1 MIPENRGWFNRYVEF
16 VDKSEQNKNQ
26 APTSSS
32 GSLKKSKSHST
43 VTHIRSYSAIAL
55 FFINLF
61 SRKTKQTQVIPY
73 NYNRP
78 NPKTGKLE
86 PVSYLLDAKHIRVLR
101 SSVEPPSDP
110 AKSDPPKPADS
121 AKKDLP
127 ISKEEI
133 ETLTTWFAT
142 YTKTDLVATASLN
155 TSGQAFALLNSP
167 SGAPQPTPPPPA
179 ATPPPAAAPPAV
191 AAANGVSSPAPKH
204 VIETQKHLQSIQ
216 AKLAARGL
224 PDQLTP
230 LKVTLDNG
238 KSYLIWT
245 QEVRVSKIPTLN
257 ITLFTDSFNPYQDDP
272 NKLSFSGIDPNS
284 KLTLF
289 QNKKEVTEPEI
300 ESTLEK
306 FLSELEEIKIEM
318 PNAEFDLF
326 STKFINKKRGD
337 GGDSYRD
344 FIGQIRQK
352 ELKLDPEKM
361 ESLRTNLE
369 VVLEFVAKAPNIE
382 ELSQRIKR
390 LENSLELANNEA
402 IEEKITAWAKEIRPE
417 LFNKLNTN
425 LMKLFTNK
433 QSTKAFIYSCML
445 DDKLSADH
453 PIFYDPTSPTHQT
466 PLAMAFME
474 HRKQTIPDFFREQ
487 YLAKKAK
494 EWKANAPDQKKG
506 KKGNYQANVALLVDL
521 IKNQSVSFLDLYRF
535 LNERKI
541 PLNIGQAKGFMNNPA
556 VIQAFKDH
564 RGMDPEAFYRKFKLE
579 DYNEKWHRNI
589 SKGKNEA
596 TAEANA
602 QLLRELIE
610 DTELIKNDHLLQF
623 FKIIGVRFGEGKWF
637 DAAQTYKLREI
648 LESTRPSVYE
658 QLLEIEKTEQLAAA
672 GQIKKQHLAP
682 VDPIRDLVTI
692 NCHGGFSHS
701 KFELPPNVFLLIPHP
716 NGLDQ
721 SYVLNSGKTS
731 FESMIYGRNDGQLPL
746 PTSGGFQLC
755 EPGSV
760 VNDLFLTPWS
770 GAHDTQ
776 VEYEAWAKRGAK
788 SAPQDAD
795 AFKGKPIPAF
805 ATVPARNG
813 KGEQFKYKG
822 QNKEKVKVFGAT
834 TLQAVIEERVR
845 NTPPGQP
852 IVIIPFTC
860 NAKSNASNVTISCN
874 PQLGFDISPLFA
886 PFVQAA
892 AAQPQQPPPPPPAAA
907 TKPPSPA
914 PAVSAG
920 AGSPAAKQAAAAAAP
935 PPAGGKGSVSPKDV
949 EDEFRRLYP
958 AAAVSDL
965 PTRLEDSA
973 DIFQLISE
981 AYDRSTWQQPLAL
994 LKLSLQ
1000 SQAYETLTTMKNT
1013 LIILNSDP
1021 RFNNTHVGQN
1031 GPTARKYILEQLNG
1045 RFAAQI
1051 EAIISCMTDKSE
1063 TKEEFCNQLLA
1074 CLAKQDEKGLTLLA
1088 RKAWVSIRSEE
1099 DLPDELKIEAAAPP
1113 PGAPFVPADPAQA
1126 AAASASPLQQP
1137 PPPPPAAAAAPPPA
1151 AQLPTL
1157 QTAQAE
1163 AATIHATT
1171 EEFYDL
1177 GEVVKN
1183 FKVNLTQGKTEAE
1196 LRQIYEKQQD
1206 KIAAL
1211 KEALEDQ
1218 VTPKEIILQGQ
1229 DSINRGFLTAYAHYF
1244 QNQEFIEAL
1253 FAAEALIKMRE
1264 IDENILKVC
1273 NGIHGGSLKI
1283 TDLITF
1289 GLSGNSPEALESL
1302 PINRVVSW
1310 KMKDQHLLLP
1320 NFTKEEQSAAL
1331 NEYLNRKRNWKNLVS
1346 FIKLLGGNPQPA
1358 ASPYHQS
1365 KWKQYRLADTVLEK
1379 LEGKD
1384 ERTVLAAG
1392 LFTPDEMKEQA
1403 RQGLMD
1409 LCLAM
1414 GVPLPNIQKEA
1425 ATYTSALFHT
1435 PLSQKKFTIGT
1446 TLDNL
1451 VDQITKTPALLIP
1464 GISHGLDRV
1473 HLLAALLD
1481 KEKSITLQSEQ
1492 GPVEYSMHD
1501 IYMAVFR
1508 KLEDSPTHDRAI
1520 AAEQFYIRL
1529 KMAIKGLDKKEGPA
1543 DGAAPASQPVHAPPM
1558 PVVAPTP
1565 IEEKINDIYGDKD
1578 DDDAVLLKNFLKENP
1593 NPQLQKAIEIV
1604 SRLQASTAAKYLKPI
1619 IQSINEKKDITDQ
1632 VNLIF
1637 KIFNQNPSPPDQ
1649 A

>member
-16 VDKSEQNKNQ
+16 VDKSEQNKNH
-26 APTSSS
+26 AHVSSS

-43 VTHIRSYSAIAL
+43 VTHIRSYSPIAL

-61 SRKTKQTQVIPY
+61 SRKTKQTQVIKY
-73 NYNRP
+73 NYDRL

-86 PVSYLLDAKHIRVLR
+86 AVSYLLDAKHVKVLR
-101 SSVEPPSDP
+101 SSVEQSAP
-110 AKSDPPKPADS
+110 AKPADS
-121 AKKDLP
+121 AEKDLP
-127 ISKEEI
+127 MNQNEI
-133 ETLTTWFAT
+133 ATLTNWFVT
-142 YTKTDLVATASLN
+142 YTKTDLVATASLKA
-155 TSGQAFALLNSP
+155 SSQAFANSP
-167 SGAPQPTPPPPA
+167 SGAPPPA
-179 ATPPPAAAPPAV
+179 TVQGDASAPAAAPPPAA

-204 VIETQKHLQSIQ
+204 VMETQKYLQSIQ
-216 AKLAARGL
+216 AKLEERGL
-224 PDQLTP
+224 SDQRTP

-238 KSYLIWT
+238 KSYLIWR
-245 QEVRVSKIPTLN
+245 QEVRDSKIPTLN
-257 ITLFTDSFNPYQDDP
+257 ITLFTNSFDPYQNDP
-272 NKLSFSGIDPNS
+272 NKLSFSGIDPKS

-306 FLSELEEIKIEM
+306 FLSELEGIEMEM

-326 STKFINKKRGD
+326 STKFINKKRRD

-352 ELKLDPEKM
+352 KLQLDSVKM

-382 ELSQRIKR
+382 ELSRRIKR
-390 LENSLELANNEA
+390 LENSLGLANNKE

-417 LFNKLNTN
+417 LFGKLNTKIMDI
-425 LMKLFTNK
+425 L
-433 QSTKAFIYSCML
+433 TKPNIQNISIYNWML
-445 DDKLSADH
+445 TENLSANH
-453 PIFYDPTSPTHQT
+453 PIFYDPTSPTGQT
-466 PLAMAFME
+466 PLAIAFME

-541 PLNIGQAKGFMNNPA
+541 PLNIGQAKGFMNNAA

-589 SKGKNEA
+589 SKGKNEN

-637 DAAQTYKLREI
+637 DAAQTYELRGK
-648 LESTRPSVYE
+648 LESTRPLVFK
-658 QLLEIEKTEQLAAA
+658 QLEKIEEAEKLAAA
-672 GQIKKQHLAP
+672 GQVKKQHLAP

-755 EPGSV
+755 QPGSV

-776 VEYEAWAKRGAK
+776 IEYEAWAKRVAK

-822 QNKEKVKVFGAT
+822 QNKQKVKVFGAT

-860 NAKSNASNVTISCN
+860 NAKSNAPNETISCD
-874 PQLGFDISPLFA
+874 PQRGFDISPLFA

-935 PPAGGKGSVSPKDV
+935 PPAGGKGSVTPKDV

-965 PTRLEDSA
+965 PTRPEDSA
-973 DIFQLISE
+973 EIFQLISE

-1031 GPTARKYILEQLNG
+1031 GPTARQYILEQLNG
-1045 RFAAQI
+1045 RLAAQI

-1074 CLAKQDEKGLTLLA
+1074 CLAKQDAKGLTLLA

-1113 PGAPFVPADPAQA
+1113 PGAPFVPAGPAQA

-1218 VTPKEIILQGQ
+1218 DQVTPKEIILQGQ
-1229 DSINRGFLTAYAHYF
+1229 DSINRGFLTNPANAHYF

-1273 NGIHGGSLKI
+1273 NGTHGPVRI

-1578 DDDAVLLKNFLKENP
+1578 DDDAVLLKNFLKKNP